1 MYTSPSKLTR
11 KLENISS
18 HADQYVHEKGH
29 STSRAHMYGMLRTNL
44 YADEYR
50 TLHVPEV
57 PKAAGILIFD
67 SKLPAFPVER
77 RGPTLQG

>member
-1 MYTSPSKLTR
+1 
-11 KLENISS
+11 
-18 HADQYVHEKGH
+18 
-29 STSRAHMYGMLRTNL
+29 MYGMLRTNL